1 MFNNH
6 GIKIILAISEEAQS
20 TIPEMTRDSEQ
31 PSLPPEALAIE
42 ATQEAFAL
50 EEHTEPLDIM
60 NIIDTCLKDV
70 RRDKSK
76 KAMKSLSLLIS
87 VIKYVKLCTHYKMC
101 KACKQPCL
109 KVSIAIAHQMGK
121 GPYFARKI

>member
-1 MFNNH
+1 MFNDH
-6 GIKIILAISEEAQS
+6 SIKIILAILEEVQS
-20 TIPEMTRDSEQ
+20 TILEMTRDSEQ
-31 PSLPPEALAIE
+31 PSLPPEALAIK
-42 ATQEAFAL
+42 AMQEAFAL

-70 RRDKSK
+70 WRDKSK

-87 VIKYVKLCTHYKMC
+87 VIEYVKLRTHYKTR

-109 KVSIAIAHQMGK
+109 KASIAIARQIGK
-121 GPYFARKI
+121 GPYFAHKI